1 MEAMVKQGKCKA
13 IGVCDFSIPDLEY
26 LMSKATI
33 VPAVNKFELTPYH
46 NQLKLVEYCHS
57 VGIAVIAYSPL
68 KVYKKLN
75 DKDLGKIADKYKKS
89 LTQIMIR
96 WALQHDTIVTLR
108 SVDLKEMIDYTLVYD
123 FEISES
129 DMEQLDSQFDAHIKE
144 SYEEEFGQIL
154 FTIETKI

>member
-1 MEAMVKQGKCKA
+1 METMVKQGKCKA

-33 VPAVNKFELTPYH
+33 VPAVNKFEFTPYH

-68 KVYKKLN
+68 KVYKKLM
-75 DKDLGKIADKYKKS
+75 DRDLEKIASKYKKS

-96 WALQHDTIVTLR
+96 WALQHETIVTLR
-108 SVDLKEMIDYTLVYD
+108 SVDL
-123 FEISES
+123 
-129 DMEQLDSQFDAHIKE
+129 
-144 SYEEEFGQIL
+144 
-154 FTIETKI
+154 